1 MFIVCP
7 YCLTRRA
14 IMIYQ
19 TKQDN
24 ITIKKYKCLTC
35 LKYSAVI
42 EQPYISRT
50 GKETIKRM
58 KFKLIP
64 IPIPV
69 YNEKGNIVTY
79 ITKEDLDKWYNA
91 YRALYRAF
99 GVYIPFFYDDEHLFY
114 INWYKAKYDGY
125 YAALYADGI
134 KVASK
139 RLY

>member
-7 YCLTRRA
+7 HCLTRRA
-14 IMIYQ
+14 VMIYQ
-19 TKQDN
+19 TTQDDM
-24 ITIKKYKCLTC
+24 IIKKYRCLNC
-35 LKYSAVI
+35 FKYSAII
-42 EQPYISRT
+42 EQTYTSIT
-50 GKETIKRM
+50 GEKITKKM
-58 KFKLIP
+58 KFKLRP
-64 IPIPV
+64 LPIPV
-69 YNEKGNIVTY
+69 YDEKGNKVTY
-79 ITKEDLDKWYNA
+79 ITKEDLDKWYYA